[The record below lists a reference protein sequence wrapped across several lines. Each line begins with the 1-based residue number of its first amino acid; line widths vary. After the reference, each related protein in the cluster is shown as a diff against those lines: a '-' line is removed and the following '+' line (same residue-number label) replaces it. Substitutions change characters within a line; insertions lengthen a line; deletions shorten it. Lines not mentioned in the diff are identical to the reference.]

1 MSMMNH
7 LFDDDIILLEPEHK
21 YKLKSDPDFEFK
33 SVTTLAAEYFEP
45 FDGPAI
51 AKNLVATYPKYK
63 GMEVSKLLEEWD
75 AARDFGI
82 KVHNE
87 IDLFLKDS
95 VLPEESRS
103 INAIDWLKKYQMK
116 SEITIHSEVRIY
128 SKELNLA
135 GTIDILAHD
144 ARTNKYEII
153 DWKTSKSIDKT
164 SFGNKMGTHQIT
176 NHLMDC
182 KFVHYSMQLSFYR
195 YLLEEYYGLNINN
208 QLIAHLNENT
218 CVAHLGDYYKKEV
231 MDIIQAQKI

>member
-21 YKLKSDPDFEFK
+21 YKLKSDPGFEFK

-51 AKNLVATYPKYK
+51 AKNLVANYPKYM
-63 GMEVSKLLEEWD
+63 GREVSELIDEWD

-153 DWKTSKSIDKT
+153 DWKTSKSIDKM
-164 SFGNKMGTHQIT
+164 SFDNKMGTHQIT
-176 NHLMDC
+176 SHLMDC

-195 YLLEEYYGLNINN
+195 YLLEEYYGLKINN
-208 QLIAHLNENT
+208 QLIAHLNGNA
-218 CVAHLGDYYKKEV
+218 CVAQVGDYYKKEI
-231 MDIIQAQKI
+231 MDIIQEEKV

>member
-1 MSMMNH
+1 MNH

-45 FDGPAI
+45 FDAEAI
-51 AKNLVATYPKYK
+51 ATNLIANYSKYM
-63 GMEVSKLLEEWD
+63 GMEVSELIEEWD
-75 AARDFGI
+75 AARDYGT

-87 IDLFLKDS
+87 IELFLKDS
-95 VLPEESRS
+95 VLPEETRS
-103 INAIDWLKKYQMK
+103 FDAIDWLKKYQMK

-128 SKELNLA
+128 SRELNLA
-135 GTIDILAHD
+135 GTIDVLAHD

-153 DWKTSKSIDKT
+153 DWKTSKSVDKT
-164 SFGNKMGTHQIT
+164 SFDNKKGTHQIT
-176 NHLMDC
+176 SHLMDC
-182 KFVHYSMQLSFYR
+182 KFVHYSLQLSFYR

-208 QLIAHLNENT
+208 QLIAHLNGDT

-231 MDIIQAQKI
+231 LDIIQAQKI